1 MELTAPHGPAWVFL
15 GVVVVIAVFP
25 WLAERVR
32 VPGIIGLLLG
42 GLLLG
47 QNGLGVV
54 PAGDLVIPAVGHI
67 GLLYLMFLAGVE
79 LDLAVL
85 QRYRRTAVAF
95 ALLTFAVP
103 MALGFVVSQALGYG
117 TAASLLVGSLVAS
130 HTLVTYPT
138 VRALGLGS
146 NGAVA
151 TAVGATVM
159 TDTLALLVLAAV
171 AGSATGGA
179 SGVQLALHMGL
190 GLAVLA
196 GWCFLVLPRLGR
208 AFFRGI
214 GQERTLRFVFL
225 LAALLSAAVV
235 AEIFGIEGLVGAFFA
250 GLGLN
255 LLVPNRSPLMERT
268 EFFGSALLV
277 PLFLISVGLLID
289 PAVVADPTT
298 LGVAAALTAACIGGK
313 GLAAALT
320 RPLFRFTW
328 AEAGTV
334 FALTSPQAAATL
346 AATVVGFEL
355 GLLSETVVNAVLVLI
370 VISLLVASAAAELAG
385 RRVAPTAAAVEQ
397 LGRVVVLAVGDTGV
411 DAPVAQLAARLARPD
426 GGIVVPSRIAVRGT
440 ATVPGQRGA
449 HPAGPVL
456 WTPTQVAAAS
466 AALAACGIDTEL
478 CRRADRSVAQG
489 LAHVA
494 QSEEAS
500 LLVLTAG
507 PTRARLDEVLADAP
521 VPVLVVFGE
530 PRVSSLDVLPD
541 DDSLLVAVATLLGR
555 SGVELRQPRP
565 PTDGEL
571 DIDTWLS
578 REGAASA
585 ILALQ
590 PGGAFLRAAAAR
602 GTSVLGVWPAGG
614 ELTTTDRAEGSLS
627 VVPGTGVL

>member
-1 MELTAPHGPAWVFL
+1 MQLSAPHGPAWVFF
-15 GVVVVIAVFP
+15 GVVFVIAVFP

-47 QNGLGVV
+47 QNGLGIV

-67 GLLYLMFLAGVE
+67 GLPYLMFLAGVE

-85 QRYRRTAVAF
+85 QRYRNKAVAF
-95 ALLTFAVP
+95 ALLTFAIP
-103 MALGFVVSQALGYG
+103 LAFGFGAATALGYG

-138 VRALGLGS
+138 VRSYGLGS

-151 TAVGATVM
+151 TAVGATVL

-171 AGSATGGA
+171 AGSATGEA
-179 SGVQLALHMGL
+179 SGAQLALQMGL
-190 GLAVLA
+190 GLTALVM
-196 GWCFLVLPRLGR
+196 WCFLVLPLVGR

-225 LAALLSAAVV
+225 LAGLLSAAVV
-235 AEIFGIEGLVGAFFA
+235 AEVFKIEGLVGAFFA

-255 LLVPNRSPLMERT
+255 QLVPNRSPLMERT

-277 PLFLISVGLLID
+277 PLFLISVGLIID
-289 PAVVADPTT
+289 PAVVADPET
-298 LGVAAALTAACIGGK
+298 LGVAAALIAACLGGK
-313 GLAAALT
+313 ALAAALT

-370 VISLLVASAAAELAG
+370 VVSLLVASAAAELAG
-385 RRVAPTAAAVEQ
+385 RRVAPVASVVEQ
-397 LGRVVVLAVGDTGV
+397 LGRAVVLAVGDAGV
-411 DAPVAQLAARLARPD
+411 DASAARLAARLALPD
-426 GGIVVPSRIAVRGT
+426 GGIVVPARIAVRGT
-440 ATVPGQRGA
+440 PRVPGQQASNG
-449 HPAGPVL
+449 GPVL
-456 WTPTQVAAAS
+456 WSAAEVAAAS
-466 AALAACGIDTEL
+466 AALGACGIDTEL
-478 CRRADRSVAQG
+478 CRRADSSVAQG

-494 QSEEAS
+494 QSEDAS

-507 PTRARLDEVLADAP
+507 PSRVRLDEVLADAP

-530 PRVSSLDVLPD
+530 PWVAAVQVVPAEEPLLD
-541 DDSLLVAVATLLGR
+541 AVATLLGR
-555 SGVELRQPRP
+555 AGVEVTRPRNLAN
-565 PTDGEL
+565 DEA
-571 DIDTWLS
+571 DHDEWLAGD
-578 REGAASA
+578 GAAPA
-585 ILALQ
+585 FLVLQ
-590 PGGAFLRAAAAR
+590 PGVAFLRAAAAR

-614 ELTTTDRAEGSLS
+614 ELTTTDRAEDSLS
-627 VVPGTGVL
+627 VVPAGSMR